1 MDRVVEAMVTG
12 WQALRLVA
20 SALGPR
26 RGRRNEDSAVAVP
39 GEVEWLHRS
48 EAFAEDLL

>member
-1 MDRVVEAMVTG
+1 MDRMLEAMVTG

-20 SALGPR
+20 SAVGAR
-26 RGRRNEDSAVAVP
+26 RSNSSDCDAAV
-39 GEVEWLHRS
+39 GDLEWLHRS

>member
-26 RGRRNEDSAVAVP
+26 RNEDSAIAVP

>member
-1 MDRVVEAMVTG
+1 MDRLVEAMVTG

-26 RGRRNEDSAVAVP
+26 RVRRNEDGAAA
-39 GEVEWLHRS
+39 GELEWLHRS